1 VFSLLILSVLLV
13 LEHPGFRYTTIK
25 CANNTLCHFEGYGTY
40 HGIINNH
47 KFTLN
52 KVYYSTN
59 SNKNI
64 ISGIKLAKS
73 GINVSINNINEKISL
88 TLTNNNNKI
97 IDIIFPD
104 QFNIV
109 RIKATN
115 LKPISSI
122 EQ

>member
-1 VFSLLILSVLLV
+1 M
-13 LEHPGFRYTTIK
+13 K

-40 HGIINNH
+40 HEIINNH

-73 GINVSINNINEKISL
+73 GINISINNINEK
-88 TLTNNNNKI
+88 KYH
-97 IDIIFPD
+97 
-104 QFNIV
+104 
-109 RIKATN
+109 
-115 LKPISSI
+115 
-122 EQ
+122 

>member
-1 VFSLLILSVLLV
+1 M
-13 LEHPGFRYTTIK
+13 K

-40 HGIINNH
+40 YEIINNH

-73 GINVSINNINEKISL
+73 GINISINNINEK
-88 TLTNNNNKI
+88 KYH
-97 IDIIFPD
+97 
-104 QFNIV
+104 
-109 RIKATN
+109 
-115 LKPISSI
+115 
-122 EQ
+122 